1 MTLQESEKRLS
12 ELNSEINRLLEE
24 REKVL
29 KEWNTAFNTENPENI
44 TCVDESIGD
53 CHNLYLVNNESRM
66 LVCRFS
72 NYDMKDSIYDFYKR
86 IDNSM
91 GIINIANKRDFKTP
105 DYQKNLVYA
114 KAIEIRENMQS
125 EISKGMNI
133 KK

>member
-1 MTLQESEKRLS
+1 MTLQESEKSLS
-12 ELNSEINRLLEE
+12 ELNSEINKLLEK

-44 TCVDESIGD
+44 TCADESIGD

-72 NYDMKDSIYDFYKR
+72 NYDMKGSLEDFYKR

-91 GIINIANKRDFKTP
+91 CIMNIANKRDYETP
-105 DYQKNLVYA
+105 DFEKNLVYA
-114 KAIEIRENMQS
+114 KAIEVRENVKSMV
-125 EISKGMNI
+125 
-133 KK
+133 